1 MVRIVMAVTQV
12 ENSEPKISMPK
23 SSGVTPMM
31 AQYMEI
37 KETATDA
44 LLFYRMG
51 DFYELF
57 FDDAVK
63 AAKALDITLTK
74 RGKHNGDDIPMCGVP
89 FHSYETYL
97 ARLIRQG
104 FDVAICEQTE
114 TPAEAKKRG
123 AKSVVRREVV
133 RIVTPG
139 TLTEDHLLE
148 ASANN
153 FLGALAVFGE
163 GEEAALC
170 VVDISTGEVIVRP
183 TNRQDI
189 ETDCAALALSE
200 LVVAEID
207 DLPGD
212 WRDPIESLARDF
224 KISFQSKPLFDSRR
238 GEERACEAY
247 SVASLDG
254 FGHFT
259 RSELGALGALLGY
272 IDLTQIGQFPAI
284 RPPRKVDHGSV
295 MAIDQSTRVS
305 LELLQSQTGSRKG
318 SLVAAV
324 DRTITGPGARLLAG
338 RIAAP
343 LTHVQTI
350 VARQNSIAHF
360 LDNSRLSEDV
370 RTTLKSTADMARAL
384 SRISLGRG
392 GPRDLAAIR
401 DGLSAAQNIA
411 TLLHSTDPV
420 AESEIGVCEAALEAR
435 ASGGFS
441 VLMALL
447 RDALADTLPMLARDG
462 GFVAKGF
469 DPALDEVRLLRDDS
483 RRVIANLE
491 NEYRDLTKIKT
502 LKIRNNNVLGYFVDV
517 SQKAA
522 DPLMTAPLNETFI
535 HRQTLASAV
544 RFTTGQLADLD
555 SEISRSRDQAL
566 AREQEIF
573 DHLCKE
579 VLARAD
585 DILMAADAV
594 AVIDVSSAFAALAS
608 EENYCRPTIDD
619 SLVFNI
625 EAGRHPVVEQTTKKT
640 GSGSFIANDC
650 ELGSKDAASL
660 WLVTGPNMAGKSTFL
675 RQNALIAILA
685 QAGGYVPADAAH
697 IGVADR
703 IFSRV
708 GASDDISR
716 GRSTFMVE
724 MVETAAI
731 LNQAK
736 ERSIVV
742 LDEIGRGT
750 STFDGLSIAWA
761 TVEHLHDK
769 NRCRALFATHYHEM
783 TALAEQLTRLKNVSM
798 RVREWKGDVVFLHE
812 VGEGAADRSYGVAV
826 ARLAGLP
833 AEVVERASKI
843 LKMLE
848 NDDRGS
854 LSLNELPLFALA
866 EQPIVSRGSDST
878 NQQSQAVGEL
888 VEALEVLDP
897 DALSPRDALDA
908 LYRLK
913 SLHKSI

>member
-1 MVRIVMAVTQV
+1 MAVTQV